1 MELLK
6 AVGAIV
12 ASVFAGAILV
22 WWLVIVAN
30 RIGVKPTV
38 ENGNVTLDE
47 YQRAKDI
54 LLVVFP
60 LFSASLAYWVGSSG
74 TRDAK
79 QEATDAKK
87 QLNAVVDASPEGVL
101 DKARQLHPDAFAS

>member
-1 MELLK
+1 MDTLK

-22 WWLVIVAN
+22 WWLVMVAD
-30 RIGVKPTV
+30 RIGTKPTV
-38 ENGNVTLDE
+38 VNGSVTLDE

-74 TRDAK
+74 TREAK
-79 QEATDAKK
+79 QEAADTKK
-87 QLNAVVDASPEGVL
+87 RFDAVVDASPEGVVQR
-101 DKARQLHPDAFAS
+101 ARQLHPEAFGS